1 MQTLKK
7 ATRAGSKNWSP
18 VLGGIKQVSP
28 IQNYQLFKKQTG
40 KSPMVVHKDKLPVQI
55 PQGTMKKEVN
65 SFFSRLVYIYYQK
78 LIQAKQGLSLISQY
92 E

>member
-1 MQTLKK
+1 
-7 ATRAGSKNWSP
+7 
-18 VLGGIKQVSP
+18 
-28 IQNYQLFKKQTG
+28 
-40 KSPMVVHKDKLPVQI
+40 MVVHKDKLPVQI